1 MDEFPFALTKRFNNL
16 GIENTEENRRR
27 YRELLIT
34 SDNIEKYING
44 VIFYDATLFQK
55 TKDGELFVDI
65 LRKKGVVPGIK
76 VDEVEWSLMYF
87 ICARIVF
94 FVAKRK
100 NNAKI

>member
-27 YRELLIT
+27 FRELLIT

-55 TKDGELFVDI
+55 TKDGMLFVDI
-65 LRKKGVVPGIK
+65 LQKKGIIPGIK
-76 VDEVEWSLMYF
+76 VDEVEWSAMYF
-87 ICARIVF
+87 VCLQGWLSCQT
-94 FVAKRK
+94 KK
-100 NNAKI
+100 QC